1 MADDL
6 TDAAPAA
13 PPPALAP
20 EHQEPE
26 ARLWAAI
33 QAWRASHITGG
44 PIARATDCWNHL
56 ETSLGGL
63 VQSILKE
70 I

>member
-6 TDAAPAA
+6 QDAPPAA
-13 PPPALAP
+13 PDL
-20 EHQEPE
+20 E

-33 QAWRASHITGG
+33 HAWRDTRIAGG
-44 PIARATDCWNHL
+44 PIARATECWNHL
-56 ETSLGGL
+56 EAALADLG
-63 VQSILKE
+63 QSILKE